1 MGVDRQTGPA
11 AREDRAHRARRH
23 VVGDDALNVGLAGEL
38 RSRLGHFVDE
48 QVGADKPVDRL
59 AHEPRRLE
67 AILAET
73 RRRGFGQRDPSFVG
87 GFYGSAPQDDGLAA
101 IALPLLERR
110 ACTGPSTFFG

>member
-1 MGVDRQTGPA
+1 
-11 AREDRAHRARRH
+11 
-23 VVGDDALNVGLAGEL
+23 
-38 RSRLGHFVDE
+38 
-48 QVGADKPVDRL
+48 
-59 AHEPRRLE
+59 LE

-73 RRRGFGQRDPSFVG
+73 RRRGFGQRDPSFIG